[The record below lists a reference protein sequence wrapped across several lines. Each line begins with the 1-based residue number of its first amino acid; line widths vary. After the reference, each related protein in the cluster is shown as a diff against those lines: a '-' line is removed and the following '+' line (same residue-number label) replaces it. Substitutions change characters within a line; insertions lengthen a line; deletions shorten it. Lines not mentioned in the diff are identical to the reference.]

1 LWEGDGGSEGRGGQ
15 REQLRGRICGGG
27 VGPRRESPKPR
38 GAAVLVFFLAEGKSW
53 FWLRRR
59 RWDNVHRGR

>member
-1 LWEGDGGSEGRGGQ
+1 V
-15 REQLRGRICGGG
+15 QLRGRICGGG
-27 VGPRRESPKPR
+27 AGPRKESPKPR
-38 GAAVLVFFLAEGKSW
+38 GAATLVFFLAEGKSW